1 MIRDLNFASAQTHLR
16 CTYRKIFC
24 HQCRQVAVEDLGF
37 MDPYQRV
44 TRRLAR
50 AIHELCK
57 VMTVSDV
64 ARHYNLNW
72 KTVKNIDKHFLEKQ
86 YGQTC
91 YDNLRILAVDEI
103 AIKKGHKYMTVVI
116 DYETGRV
123 VYMAKDR
130 TKETLNAFFAGMTKE
145 QKEKIEAVTMDMW
158 KCFISSVTESVPKAK
173 IVFDL
178 YHVVSS
184 FNKVIDKVRNSEK
197 EKASKKHKHV
207 YKGTKYLLLKKQLT
221 TSEQRQHLKLLLEL
235 NQTISEVMIL
245 RDKLPLIWSYSYR
258 RCAEKALDDWC
269 DLARS
274 VNHPSVTAFA
284 EMLQRHRKGIIN
296 HCDYHI
302 GTGKLEGI
310 NNKIKVIKRK
320 AYGFHD
326 ERYFSLKVKQAFS
339 LDATN

>member
-1 MIRDLNFASAQTHLR
+1 M
-16 CTYRKIFC
+16 
-24 HQCRQVAVEDLGF
+24 
-37 MDPYQRV
+37 
-44 TRRLAR
+44 
-50 AIHELCK
+50 
-57 VMTVSDV
+57 
-64 ARHYNLNW
+64 
-72 KTVKNIDKHFLEKQ
+72 
-86 YGQTC
+86 
-91 YDNLRILAVDEI
+91 
-103 AIKKGHKYMTVVI
+103 
-116 DYETGRV
+116 
-123 VYMAKDR
+123 
-130 TKETLNAFFAGMTKE
+130 
-145 QKEKIEAVTMDMW
+145 
-158 KCFISSVTESVPKAK
+158 
-173 IVFDL
+173 
-178 YHVVSS
+178 VSS
-184 FNKVIDKVRNSEK
+184 FNKVIDKVRNSDK

-221 TSEQRQHLKLLLEL
+221 TSEQRQQLKLLLEL

-245 RDKLPLIWSYSYR
+245 RDKLPLVWTYYYR

-326 ERYFSLKVKQAFS
+326 ERYFSLKVKQAFD